1 MRWRGEW
8 TSHKA
13 NLRQKK
19 LQHNNSE
26 NYKYPGRKTNLG
38 YFYLKGNKIYTI
50 KLFLRFSM
58 IIPIYSSAPCMP
70 KYVYQE
76 WKEKT
81 WLKNNH
87 RASGL
92 FASLDD
98 LFVQRVPESAMRFV
112 FSDVYNRQRREH
124 NHMCYPKKSCIV
136 GCAGQLPKKFTPSGS
151 ISSCCWCAYNLLQAL
166 ESFIQKEKLQR
177 RHCCRLGYERPQMDL
192 TCKLRN
198 WNQRVF
204 HAPLNRSATTAC
216 WSSSSP
222 CS

>member
-1 MRWRGEW
+1 
-8 TSHKA
+8 
-13 NLRQKK
+13 
-19 LQHNNSE
+19 
-26 NYKYPGRKTNLG
+26 
-38 YFYLKGNKIYTI
+38 
-50 KLFLRFSM
+50 M
-58 IIPIYSSAPCMP
+58 IIAIYSSASCMP

-81 WLKNNH
+81 TERLVSLPRLMTCLSREFLNLQW
-87 RASGL
+87 GL
-92 FASLDD
+92 FFQMCTTD
-98 LFVQRVPESAMRFV
+98 
-112 FSDVYNRQRREH
+112 REGS
-124 NHMCYPKKSCIV
+124 MCYPKKSCIV

-166 ESFIQKEKLQR
+166 KSFIQKEKLQR

>member
-50 KLFLRFSM
+50 RLFLRFSV

-76 WKEKT
+76 WKEQT
-81 WLKNNH
+81 IEL
-87 RASGL
+87 L
-92 FASLDD
+92 VSLPH
-98 LFVQRVPESAMRFV
+98 LMTCLS
-112 FSDVYNRQRREH
+112 REFL
-124 NHMCYPKKSCIV
+124 NLQWGSFFQMCTTDREGSIMCYPKKSCIV

-166 ESFIQKEKLQR
+166 KSFIQKEKLQR
-177 RHCCRLGYERPQMDL
+177 RHWCRLGYERPQMDL

-216 WSSSSP
+216 WSSCSS

>member
-1 MRWRGEW
+1 
-8 TSHKA
+8 
-13 NLRQKK
+13 
-19 LQHNNSE
+19 
-26 NYKYPGRKTNLG
+26 
-38 YFYLKGNKIYTI
+38 
-50 KLFLRFSM
+50 M

-81 WLKNNH
+81 TEL
-87 RASGL
+87 L
-92 FASLDD
+92 VSLPR
-98 LFVQRVPESAMRFV
+98 LMTCLSREFLNLQWGSF

-151 ISSCCWCAYNLLQAL
+151 ISSCCWCPYNLLQAL
-166 ESFIQKEKLQR
+166 KSFIQKEKLQR